1 MPKVAS
7 NVIFKRAQEG
17 GVFLDTISG
26 VFRKLNE
33 AGVFVLEKA
42 LQGCA
47 LQETAKEAVRSEKEA
62 KSVGF

>member
-1 MPKVAS
+1 
-7 NVIFKRAQEG
+7 VIIKCAQVRG
-17 GVFLDTISG
+17 GFRDTISG

-42 LQGCA
+42 LRGCA
-47 LQETAKEAVRSEKEA
+47 LQEIASETVRSEKEA